1 MFWFMTWLVS
11 PTCSKCHT
19 DCFSFDDCAVRD
31 YARTN
36 LHFTFEATLSK
47 KLTQAQNT
55 DARDENLTTRKK
67 KTYAHT
73 PLVHNQSINDEKR
86 PTHLWSSISRRTHSS
101 KLAGSPSTP
110 ALDRRLAIRTIDSRN
125 SAKSILPSPLSNVA
139 PPPEPPVTRLRASME
154 LQTLHGDA
162 RTAGAPVAPL
172 EEDIQGCCLNFLV
185 YEPALSAP
193 IDKVDLEH
201 ALAAADW
208 HNIKFRLNVLTL
220 PR

>member
-1 MFWFMTWLVS
+1 M
-11 PTCSKCHT
+11 
-19 DCFSFDDCAVRD
+19 
-31 YARTN
+31 RTN
-36 LHFTFEATLSK
+36 LHFTFEATLSQ
-47 KLTQAQNT
+47 KLTQAQNA
-55 DARDENLTTRKK
+55 DARDENITTRT

-73 PLVHNQSINDEKR
+73 PLMHNQLINDEKR
-86 PTHLWSSISRRTHSS
+86 PTDLWSSISRRTHSS

-110 ALDRRLAIRTIDSRN
+110 AFDRRLAIRTTDSRN

-139 PPPEPPVTRLRASME
+139 PPPEPPVTKLRASME

-172 EEDIQGCCLNFLV
+172 EEDVQGCCLNFLV

-208 HNIKFRLNVLTL
+208 HNIKFWLNVLTL